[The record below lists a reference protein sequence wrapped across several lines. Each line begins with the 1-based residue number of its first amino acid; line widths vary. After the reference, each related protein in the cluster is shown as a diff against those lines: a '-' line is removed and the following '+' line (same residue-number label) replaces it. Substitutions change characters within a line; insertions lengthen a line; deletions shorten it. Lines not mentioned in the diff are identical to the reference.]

1 MEDLLGSILN
11 KMTKPPSLDE
21 QQRKA
26 TRKQA
31 EKLIER
37 QNEERAL
44 LRNFQKKMQ
53 TKVADFMLDN
63 ALEKITLPPM
73 NKIQRSI
80 IHEIAETAG
89 LSAFSFG
96 EEDVDRHVV
105 VYKKEFTPCQEELSA
120 YRRGL
125 EWKPKLAE
133 EENEECKPEVDQ
145 LPSSKSESAAVA
157 HYSAKYDRLFGSEQ
171 VKEATKVTQVNRKYG
186 FVSSENK
193 KDQRS
198 IEQTLDDIRAKKRQ
212 KKDVT
217 NSV

>member
-11 KMTKPPSLDE
+11 KMAKPPSLDE

-31 EKLIER
+31 ENLIER

-53 TKVADFMLDN
+53 TKIADFMLDN
-63 ALEKITLPPM
+63 ALEKVTLPPM
-73 NKIQRSI
+73 NRIQRSI

-96 EEDVDRHVV
+96 EEDIDRHVV

-125 EWKPKLAE
+125 EWKPKLVE
-133 EENEECKPEVDQ
+133 EESTPEVDQ

-157 HYSAKYDRLFGSEQ
+157 HYSTKYDRLFGNEQ
-171 VKEATKVTQVNRKYG
+171 VKEATKVTQINRKYG

-217 NSV
+217 DQV